1 MESLVSGP
9 YSVCLR
15 PPKRRDLSIH
25 GMLLISGPV
34 IFIESLLWQ
43 SVKRDTGNSRDWLI
57 LLKWSDEVWNMFP
70 LPGEWWPLPPWHGL
84 VTVYSLHEDVQS
96 QLVLPQP
103 NPPHPS
109 AWQTELQNYKTTN
122 WTAVSRVEGRKFKL
136 AYDKSLII
144 FFPHI
149 SYRHI
154 HIQQIY
160 YRDIAFGLGCH
171 IGLSGLAFIRI

>member
-1 MESLVSGP
+1 MRAWRASTSAWYFIKSQNHRFCGFAFTNSFHLKHLRSRVSRSEAMESLVSGS

-84 VTVYSLHEDVQS
+84 VTVYSLHQDVQS

-109 AWQTELQNYKTTN
+109 AWQTELLWAKWRAGN
-122 WTAVSRVEGRKFKL
+122 L
-136 AYDKSLII
+136 ACIW
-144 FFPHI
+144 
-149 SYRHI
+149 
-154 HIQQIY
+154 
-160 YRDIAFGLGCH
+160 
-171 IGLSGLAFIRI
+171 